1 MKKISQKAGKV
12 TQLICETTCNLK
24 AISEE
29 DPPRTVG
36 KAVYIHNTKAQT
48 PGWMATT

>member
-1 MKKISQKAGKV
+1 MY
-12 TQLICETTCNLK
+12 ETICNLK

-29 DPPRTVG
+29 DPRTVG